1 MKQIESLPT
10 TQQLEAELARVQYH
24 HRYNSVLRSTIS
36 ILVVV
41 AAVAVLVA
49 TLLLPVL
56 QIYGS
61 SMTPTVMSPME
72 MGLASVSCS
81 VTSCICREAFCAPTS

>member
-49 TLLLPVL
+49 TLSWYP
-56 QIYGS
+56 
-61 SMTPTVMSPME
+61 
-72 MGLASVSCS
+72 
-81 VTSCICREAFCAPTS
+81 